1 MLVPPRSTTI
11 APIPYPA
18 LPPFAMNQPLP
29 PPPMSP
35 QRLALDFQRSRE
47 ELAEERARTEKLFAE
62 IDRLNEENDRLS
74 SSTRRESSSRL
85 MAEEALNKTQDRMQF
100 AVDAA
105 GLALWDWLVTSPEA
119 FVTARWG
126 EMIGGVALEGQWNLQ
141 EMSQQVH
148 PDDRGL
154 MLATVKRV
162 LADEPGPH
170 VARYRVRKGS
180 EWLWVES
187 HGMVAERDAQG
198 RPLRLMGTHADITLR
213 KQEEQ
218 ELERARLLAQQAS
231 EAKSRFVA
239 GLSHEV
245 RTPLNALMGLIQ
257 LIQDSPLS
265 ADQKRWVD
273 LMDRSANAL
282 LTLVSDVLDFA
293 RIEAGKVKIESLRF
307 DLHDLL
313 HEASNLYADQARAK
327 TVGWDLVISPQVPQF
342 AQGDPNRLRQ
352 VLLNL
357 LSNALKFTPPGGR
370 ATLSADLHTGS
381 SGNGGAPELRLRV
394 QDTGPG
400 IPTSEHAQVFKAF
413 DQGDSSTAR
422 RFGGSGL
429 GLPISSNLMRLMGG
443 RIELD
448 SELGKGS
455 SFVAA
460 MPWKSARAAEVT
472 DTDTP
477 ASTSLATQLA
487 TQRFAGLSVLVAD
500 DHPVNVLLLEELLSR
515 LGCKARVARDGLEA
529 VAEYKRGGVDLVLM
543 DVQMP
548 GISGLE
554 ATRQIREAESNAEP
568 QATRLPI
575 IAITANATVG
585 DREAC
590 LVAGMDG
597 YLSKPIRPV
606 NLLAE
611 MGRICD
617 AMLPQLV
624 PAAAEPG
631 ANGPRHS
638 TPALPQDLEMDEFTK
653 RAMAGLLKKDLP
665 HRMTLLREAL
675 EAKSAEGAL
684 KQTHLLRGVLG
695 LVKAVREERLTRGL
709 EVAAR
714 AGEWD
719 LFAKVLPLLE
729 DAIAQL

>member
-1 MLVPPRSTTI
+1 
-11 APIPYPA
+11 
-18 LPPFAMNQPLP
+18 
-29 PPPMSP
+29 MSA
-35 QRLALDFQRSRE
+35 QRMALDFQRSRE

-62 IDRLNEENDRLS
+62 IDRLNAENDRLR
-74 SSTRRESSSRL
+74 SSTRRESNSRL
-85 MAEEALNKTQDRMQF
+85 IAEEALNKTQDRMQF
-100 AVDAA
+100 AIEAA
-105 GLALWDWLVTSPEA
+105 GLALWDWLVASPEA
-119 FVTARWG
+119 FVTGRWG
-126 EMIGGVALEGQWNLQ
+126 EMIGMVAIDGHWNLQ
-141 EMSQQVH
+141 EMRKQVH
-148 PDDRGL
+148 PDDLGQT
-154 MLATVKRV
+154 LAVLKRL

-170 VARYRVRKGS
+170 FARYRVPKGS
-180 EWLWVES
+180 DWLWVES

-198 RPLRLMGTHADITLR
+198 RPFRLMGTHADITLH

-218 ELERARLLAQQAS
+218 ELEQARLLAQRAN

-239 GLSHEV
+239 GISHEV

-257 LIQDSPLS
+257 LMQDSPLN
-265 ADQKRWVD
+265 ADQKRWAD

-282 LTLVSDVLDFA
+282 LTLVSDVLDFS

-327 TVGWDLVISPQVPQF
+327 TVGWHLVISPQVSQF

-370 ATLSADLHTGS
+370 VTLSADLHTGS

-400 IPTSEHAQVFKAF
+400 IPKSEHAQVFEAF

-429 GLPISSNLMRLMGG
+429 GLPISANLMRLMGG
-443 RIELD
+443 RIDLD

-460 MPWKSARAAEVT
+460 MPWKSTQAAEATGT
-472 DTDTP
+472 DTTV
-477 ASTSLATQLA
+477 STSLSTQLA
-487 TQRFAGLSVLVAD
+487 TQRFVGLSVLVAD

-515 LGCKARVARDGLEA
+515 LGCKPRVARDGLEA
-529 VAEYKRGGVDLVLM
+529 VAEYKRGGIDLVLM

-554 ATRQIREAESNAEP
+554 ATRQIREAEAGQGS
-568 QATRLPI
+568 QRLPI

-590 LVAGMDG
+590 LAAGLDG

-624 PAAAEPG
+624 PAAAEPAG
-631 ANGPRHS
+631 DGWRTSTAPLPR
-638 TPALPQDLEMDEFTK
+638 DLQVDEATQ
-653 RAMAGLLKKDLP
+653 RAMAGLLKKDFPL
-665 HRMTLLREAL
+665 RMSLLREAL
-675 EAKSAEGAL
+675 EHQSVEQAL

-714 AGEWD
+714 AGEWG
-719 LFAKVLPLLE
+719 LFAKVFPLLE
-729 DAIAQL
+729 EAMAQLQASLPDNAAVNSTSASAESGPAPE